1 MKIAIIGQDFEAKK
15 KIIDKFMELCP
26 NYGTPN
32 ESIYDEEVEIPQ
44 DVTLNSEWSTLEK
57 QLYKRMSFLATQMDK
72 YYDKENIIYVGHSLD
87 VLVETMTFNS
97 IVQAGFF
104 SQDEY
109 VDDEFVEKMIYWNQ
123 KLMKK
128 LDLIYWLPCS
138 EKVFTPEETEEFQKN
153 GATPYEYNSDDEL
166 SEEDLLKS
174 LGERQEKWETKWL
187 DHQSEVIYNNVW
199 NDYINNFDKS
209 IILPRECPGIGVFET
224 DACGAELADIVN
236 DLEYTKDKDTRL
248 DDIAKL
254 DKIIKDKRLLDG
266 MKKALMEKTIPLP
279 SGEIVSGGGIPLRGS
294 M

>member
-15 KIIDKFMELCP
+15 KIVEKFMELCP

-32 ESIYDEEVEIPQ
+32 ESIYDEEVEIPH
-44 DVTLNSEWSTLEK
+44 DVTINEEWSTLEK

-72 YYDKENIIYVGHSLD
+72 YYNKENIIYVGHSLD

-109 VDDEFVEKMIYWNQ
+109 VGDEFVEKMIYWNQ

-128 LDLIYWLPCS
+128 LDLIYWLPCA
-138 EKVFTPEETEEFQKN
+138 EKVFSSEENEEFQKN
-153 GATPYEYNSDDEL
+153 GSTPYEFVSDSEMGEEEL
-166 SEEDLLKS
+166 TKLCQ
-174 LGERQEKWETKWL
+174 ERQEKWESKWL
-187 DHQSEVIYNNVW
+187 DNQSEIIYNNIW

-209 IILPRECPGIGVFET
+209 IILPRDCPGMGVFET
-224 DACGAELADIVN
+224 ESCGAELSDIVN
-236 DLEYTKDKDTRL
+236 DLECTNGKDTRL

-279 SGEIVSGGGIPLRGS
+279 SGEIVSSGGIPLRGT

>member
-15 KIIDKFMELCP
+15 KIVDKFMELCP

-32 ESIYDEEVEIPQ
+32 ESIYDQEVEIPH
-44 DVTLNSEWSTLEK
+44 DVTINEEWSTLEK

-72 YYDKENIIYVGHSLD
+72 YYNKENVIYVGHSLD

-109 VDDEFVEKMIYWNQ
+109 VGDEFVEKMIYWNQ

-128 LDLIYWLPCS
+128 LDLIYWLPCA
-138 EKVFTPEETEEFQKN
+138 EKVFSSEESEEFQKN
-153 GATPYEYNSDDEL
+153 GSTPYEFVSDSEM
-166 SEEDLLKS
+166 SEEELTKLCQ
-174 LGERQEKWETKWL
+174 ERQEKWESKWL
-187 DHQSEVIYNNVW
+187 DNQSEIIYNNIW

-209 IILPRECPGIGVFET
+209 IILPRDCPGMGVFET
-224 DACGAELADIVN
+224 ESCGAELSDIVN
-236 DLEYTKDKDTRL
+236 DLECTNGKDTRL

-254 DKIIKDKRLLDG
+254 DRIIKDKRLLDG

-279 SGEIVSGGGIPLRGS
+279 SGEIVSSGGIPLRGT